1 MVCVGLDHKKVDQLR
16 AVTALL
22 TSTPVDPGKHF
33 GKIQNFKNTKYK
45 DKKHFGQHKIPKI
58 FGEMIAVSS
67 IFQIL
72 PTLELYQY
80 CLEIDVED
88 HLFANFAKSSYGH
101 FVCKLTLPNTFSC
114 KLSLWTIVLQIL

>member
-45 DKKHFGQHKIPKI
+45 DKKHFGQNKIPKI
-58 FGEMIAVSS
+58 
-67 IFQIL
+67 QIKRS
-72 PTLELYQY
+72 T
-80 CLEIDVED
+80 I
-88 HLFANFAKSSYGH
+88 
-101 FVCKLTLPNTFSC
+101 CKLRQPLIYAPVVPPSDDLC
-114 KLSLWTIVLQIL
+114 KVLN